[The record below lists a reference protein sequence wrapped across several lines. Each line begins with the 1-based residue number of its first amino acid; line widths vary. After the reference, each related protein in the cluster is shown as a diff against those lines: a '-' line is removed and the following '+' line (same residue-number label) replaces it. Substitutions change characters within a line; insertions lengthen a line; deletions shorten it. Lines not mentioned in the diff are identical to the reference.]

1 MRGVVSV
8 DCGLP
13 ENPTVELPLC
23 DGRVAHSFHG
33 FGIKTLRVRRA

>member
-1 MRGVVSV
+1 MRGVVPV
-8 DCGLP
+8 DCDLL

-23 DGRVAHSFHG
+23 EGRVALSFYG